1 MWSYK
6 SSATLRFS
14 KGLLCWEISQL
25 ITKQKCAFC
34 LKHYTFSIWFLIFVI
49 YIHDEIWHLCFRCHL
64 FSCSSAS
71 MNESIIK
78 SATITESTQLN
89 SVLCLCPALGASRGK
104 VRRARQGRRHATA
117 RGPASPHSV
126 PAAPT
131 SGHAGRQQSGT
142 LGALQKHSMYRE
154 VYVLNKSFWL
164 TECDVH
170 IFSFS

>member
-1 MWSYK
+1 
-6 SSATLRFS
+6 
-14 KGLLCWEISQL
+14 
-25 ITKQKCAFC
+25 
-34 LKHYTFSIWFLIFVI
+34 
-49 YIHDEIWHLCFRCHL
+49 
-64 FSCSSAS
+64 

-89 SVLCLCPALGASRGK
+89 SVLCLCPAFGASRGK

-154 VYVLNKSFWL
+154 VYM
-164 TECDVH
+164 
-170 IFSFS
+170 FSIKAFD